1 MARKALALALPALIA
16 AGLLVSTGVAPA
28 SSGGPCPDVN
38 TPARKLSPTRMERS
52 VFCLIN
58 KRRAQHGVRT
68 LTPNRLLHQAAVG
81 YTDSMM
87 VGRFFSHYGDFQG
100 HPDSSDPIQRLR
112 EAGYIRP
119 GYAWIVGED
128 LRWSYEWTSTPAQVV
143 QAWMDSPIHR
153 FYLLKWHFDELG
165 VGAVRGYPD
174 DPSDPNAITVT
185 AEFGFRTR

>member
-1 MARKALALALPALIA
+1 MP
-16 AGLLVSTGVAPA
+16 G
-28 SSGGPCPDVN
+28 
-38 TPARKLSPTRMERS
+38 MERS

-68 LTPNRLLHQAAVG
+68 LTSNRLLHQAAVG

-100 HPDSSDPIQRLR
+100 HADSSDPISRLR
-112 EAGYIRP
+112 EVGYIRP

-153 FYLLKWHFDELG
+153 LYLLKWHFNEVG
-165 VGAVRGYPD
+165 VGAVPGYPD
-174 DPSDPNAITVT
+174 NPSDPNAITVT